1 MRKHGVTSE
10 NCAFG
15 LEVKSLSILYT
26 SEKFNENVCNL
37 LIKWKK
43 YRQGKLQNM
52 LLGKIHYCNWDIT
65 N

>member
-26 SEKFNENVCNL
+26 SEKFNENVCNTQL
-37 LIKWKK
+37 VIKWKK
-43 YRQGKLQNM
+43 YRQVKLQNM
-52 LLGKIHYCNWDIT
+52 LLGNWDIT